1 MAREV
6 SDDVLGHIRAAI
18 ASGAK
23 IEAIKIYREA
33 SGAGLA
39 EAKRFV
45 EDLEAGRT
53 PGAPPV
59 DSATNDD
66 IDQIQAAVFA
76 GDRIQAIKL
85 YRASTGEG
93 LKESRDFILALESE
107 LRRTDPGKFTAP
119 PAKGCGAAV
128 LCVLVTLALA
138 IGLALV

>member
-6 SDDVLGHIRAAI
+6 SDDVLGRIRAAI
-18 ASGAK
+18 AAGNK

-33 SGAGLA
+33 SGVGLA

-53 PGAPPV
+53 PGAPPI

-119 PAKGCGAAV
+119 PAKGCRAAAM
-128 LCVLVTLALA
+128 CVLVTLALA
-138 IGLALV
+138 IGLVLV